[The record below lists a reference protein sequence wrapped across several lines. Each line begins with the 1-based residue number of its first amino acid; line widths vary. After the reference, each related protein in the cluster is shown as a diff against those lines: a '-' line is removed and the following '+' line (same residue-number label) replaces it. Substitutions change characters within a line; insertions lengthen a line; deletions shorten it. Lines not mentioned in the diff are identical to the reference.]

1 MTVHTR
7 IVQFLDYLRVE
18 KKYSAHTVV
27 SYETDLTGM
36 ADYCASGY
44 DVNDLSQITHIHIR
58 SWIVSLVSAGVS
70 AVSVNRKISAL
81 RSFYKWLNKRSYMDK
96 NPMLKITAPKMP
108 KRLPV
113 TIQNMNMEKLLE
125 QPIQTTGDSLTNY
138 ILIRDTFILV
148 LLYSTGIRRAE
159 LIGLKISDFD
169 LYRKEVRVTG
179 KGNKIR
185 SIPLTD
191 TLISQ
196 MKDYLKSRSH
206 WGDKS
211 NDVLLLTN
219 TGKPVY
225 PRFIHDIVSR
235 QLGELTTLSKKSPH
249 VLRHTFA
256 THMLDRGADLNG
268 IKEILG
274 HASLAATQVYT
285 HSSIQKLKD
294 VYSKAHPGA
303 QTKK

>member
-196 MKDYLKSRSH
+196 MEDYLKSRAH

>member
-18 KKYSAHTVV
+18 KKYSANTVV

-81 RSFYKWLNKRSYMDK
+81 RSFYKWLNKRSYMAK

-125 QPIQTTGDSLTNY
+125 QPIQTTSDSLTNY

>member
-18 KKYSAHTVV
+18 KKYSANTVV

>member
-18 KKYSAHTVV
+18 KKYSANTVV

-196 MKDYLKSRSH
+196 MEDYLKSRAH